1 MGMRSST
8 KILFGAALIAGVGYL
23 GLVTLPGYLVMR
35 EKFSPLM
42 PGSVNLVGVNTK
54 KGGYTIVVANQVAQL
69 LVGKS
74 GNLEAPDPQA
84 VSTSER
90 KRVPLRDMIRA
101 LQGDDKSL
109 ARFVMLMNDISDAS
123 LPAYPIVW
131 RAEDI
136 ERAISG
142 DEVLKKKLVEDLA
155 IGLDGMPL
163 DSIRTRAIQEG
174 IVVETP
180 VPISVNDRGR
190 PVTRIARIREEYRP
204 RFFSALDRELAE
216 KGNLTNSLIAGYY
229 RTAAQDLI
237 QNPSKCEDIA
247 ASLRSR
253 YAKSRVASL
262 ASLPQRMLGSITIV
276 VNDSLIDGAR
286 AEKYVT
292 SEGKPMSDLVLVLAD
307 EGRRRLWQYSSRHK
321 GEQLLLV
328 WDGIAVAAP
337 TIAETIPFSEVQ
349 IKQIPDS
356 TLAQD
361 TVKAILKLSSDRKN
375 KT

>member
-1 MGMRSST
+1 MRSST
-8 KILFGAALIAGVGYL
+8 KIVIGAAVVAGMGYL
-23 GLVTLPGYLVMR
+23 GLVTIPGYLVMR
-35 EKFSPLM
+35 EKFSPLA
-42 PGSVNLVGVNTK
+42 PGTVNVVGVNTRL
-54 KGGYTIVVANQVAQL
+54 GGYHIVVANQVAQL
-69 LVGKS
+69 VVGKA

-84 VSTSER
+84 VSSSER

-136 ERAISG
+136 EKALQG
-142 DEVLKKKLVEDLA
+142 DSTLKKKLVEDLA

-163 DSIRTRAIQEG
+163 DTIRTRAIQEG

-180 VPISVNDRGR
+180 VPITINDRGKK
-190 PVTRIARIREEYRP
+190 VTRIARIREEYRP

-216 KGNLTNSLIAGYY
+216 KGNLTTSLITGYY
-229 RTAAQDLI
+229 RAAAQDLI
-237 QNPSKCEDIA
+237 KDPSKCEDVA
-247 ASLRSR
+247 VSLRSR
-253 YAKSRVASL
+253 YSKSRVDSL
-262 ASLPQRMLGSITIV
+262 AALPQRMLGSITIV
-276 VNDSLIDGAR
+276 VNDSLIEGAR
-286 AEKYVT
+286 TEKYKT
-292 SEGKPMSDLVLVLAD
+292 SDGKPMTDLVLVLTD
-307 EGRRRLWQYSSRHK
+307 EGRRRMWQYSSQHK

-337 TIAETIPFSEVQ
+337 RIVETIPFSEVQ

-361 TVKAILKLSSDRKN
+361 TVEAIMKLSSDRKN

>member
-1 MGMRSST
+1 MRSST
-8 KILFGAALIAGVGYL
+8 KIVIGAALVAAVGYV
-23 GLVTLPGYLVMR
+23 GLVTIPGYLVMR
-35 EKFSPLM
+35 EKFSPLK
-42 PGSVNLVGVNTK
+42 PGSFNIVGVNTR

-69 LVGKS
+69 VVGKA

-84 VSTSER
+84 VSSSER

-131 RAEDI
+131 KAEDI
-136 ERAISG
+136 ERALSG
-142 DEVLKKKLVEDLA
+142 DEALKRRLVEDLA
-155 IGLDGMPL
+155 IGLDGVPL

-180 VPISVNDRGR
+180 VPIRVNMEGKE
-190 PVTRIARIREEYRP
+190 VTRFARIREEYRP
-204 RFFSALDRELAE
+204 RFFSALDRELSE
-216 KGNLTNSLIAGYY
+216 KGNLTTSLIAGYY
-229 RTAAQDLI
+229 RAAARDLI
-237 QNPSKCEDIA
+237 ENPSKCEDIA

-253 YAKSRVASL
+253 YAKTRVESL

-286 AEKYVT
+286 AERYKT
-292 SEGKPMSDLVLVLAD
+292 SDGKPMSDLVLVLAD
-307 EGRRRLWQYSSRHK
+307 EGRRRLWQYSSQHK

-328 WDGIAVAAP
+328 WEGIAVAAP
-337 TIAETIPFSEVQ
+337 TIVETIPFAEVQ